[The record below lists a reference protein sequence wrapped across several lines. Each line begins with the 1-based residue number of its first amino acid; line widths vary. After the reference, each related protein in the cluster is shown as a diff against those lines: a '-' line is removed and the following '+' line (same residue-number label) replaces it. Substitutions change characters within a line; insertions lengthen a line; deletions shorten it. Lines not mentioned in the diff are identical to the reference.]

1 MVNLKS
7 MFFRGEDQDNDEND
21 NATLSTVPEENL
33 TEIHLDGN
41 HEIEKVNII
50 YIESWTAAWVEY
62 KLDRL
67 FENKKITESRS
78 VSIRLNE
85 RR

>member
-50 YIESWTAAWVEY
+50 YIKS
-62 KLDRL
+62 
-67 FENKKITESRS
+67 
-78 VSIRLNE
+78 
-85 RR
+85 